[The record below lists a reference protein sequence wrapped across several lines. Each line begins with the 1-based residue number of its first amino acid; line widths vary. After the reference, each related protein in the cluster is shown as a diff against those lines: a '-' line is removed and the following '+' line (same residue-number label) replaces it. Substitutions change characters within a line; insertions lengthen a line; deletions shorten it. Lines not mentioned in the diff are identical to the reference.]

1 MSVITSV
8 KGRIVFNSRGTKSI
22 EVDVI
27 SDNEYLGR
35 ACAPSGAS
43 VGQHEAISFAKND
56 PELSLQIL
64 NSNRD
69 KFVGL
74 DASEPKAVFEV
85 LKSIDNS
92 ETYQKI
98 GGAVAYALSVA
109 AADAVSKSENI
120 PLFKSLRPS
129 GPYEFPYPIGNVLG
143 GGSHAGPGTPDIQE
157 ILVCPLIAKNMVD
170 ALEVNFK
177 VHKEVGHLLEEMDR
191 RFPKG
196 RGDEGAWAPNL
207 NNDMALTVVANALDR
222 LGFRLGRE
230 VGIGIDFAASSLWDK
245 SSASYR
251 YARQGISRN
260 SEQQIQ
266 FVLELVDK
274 YKLIYIEDPVHEDD
288 FENMAKITSTA
299 NCLVVGDDML
309 VTNTERIRK
318 AKAAGACNAGILKVN
333 QAGSLYEAMNYAKEA
348 TSSGMKIITSHRS
361 GESID
366 AHISHIAIATS
377 SIMIKTG
384 ILGGE
389 RIAKLNE
396 FIRLSEYGLIKGLA
410 EVSNIYHE

>member
-8 KGRIVFNSRGTKSI
+8 NARIVFNSRGSKSI

-27 SDNEYLGR
+27 TDNQYLGR

-56 PELSLQIL
+56 VELSLRML
-64 NSNRD
+64 NSSRD

-74 DASEPKAVFEV
+74 DAREPRVMFEA
-85 LKSIDNS
+85 LRSIDNS

-109 AADAVSKSENI
+109 AAEAASKSENT
-120 PLFKSLRPS
+120 PLFKTLRSS
-129 GPYEFPYPIGNVLG
+129 GVYKFPYPLGNVLG

-157 ILVCPLIAKNMVD
+157 ILVCPLIAKNIID
-170 ALEVNFK
+170 ALEVNFR
-177 VHKEVGHLLEEMDR
+177 VHKEVCRLLEGMDNK
-191 RFPKG
+191 FTKG

-207 NNDMALTVVANALDR
+207 NNDMALTVVATAIDK
-222 LGFRLGRE
+222 LGFRLGKE

-245 SSASYR
+245 SSESYR
-251 YARQGISRN
+251 YSRQGILRS
-260 SEQQIQ
+260 SEEQNQ

-274 YKLIYIEDPVHEDD
+274 YKLFYIEDPVHEDD
-288 FENMAKITSTA
+288 FENMAEITKGA

-309 VTNTERIRK
+309 VTNTGRLLK
-318 AKAAGACNAGILKVN
+318 AKAAGACSGGILKVN
-333 QAGSLYEAMNYAKEA
+333 QAGSLYEAMNYANEA
-348 TSSGMKIITSHRS
+348 NSSGVKIITSHRS

-366 AHISHIAIATS
+366 AHLAHIAIATS
-377 SIMIKTG
+377 SIMIKAG

-396 FIRLSEYGLIKGLA
+396 LVRLSEYGLIEGLA